1 MARNVAVIM
10 EALVSSYGLTIDM
23 ARFVMKYTADDTRK
37 PSKEWKVPNSDG
49 FITLRYAAPGRFE
62 LEDHTE
68 SSSRKGVAIR
78 PMPEYNRKGNAKV
91 PHPRRDSPM
100 PAARGRR
107 AAQVA
112 PPEPDPEENGQID
125 FQRYLD
131 KDLSPTMTDYVTWF
145 EDNVAALEDVPVD
158 KLLSLGSAL
167 YPHFQKSDFNINQ
180 REARKSERAAPEPEP
195 EPEPA
200 RPARG
205 RPRKTA
211 ATAPATPAPAA
222 APVKRGRGR
231 PSNAS
236 KAAAE
241 APY

>member
-1 MARNVAVIM
+1 MDVYDVI
-10 EALVSSYGLTIDM
+10 EALTSRKYGFTM
-23 ARFVMKYTADDTRK
+23 EQTRFLLRYTADDVRK

-49 FITLRYAAPGRFE
+49 FITLRYVDPSRFD

-68 SSSRKGVAIR
+68 NSSRKGVAIR
-78 PMPEYNRKGNAKV
+78 PVPEYNRKGNAKV

-100 PAARGRR
+100 PTARGRR

-112 PPEPDPEENGQID
+112 PPEPEPEENGTID

-145 EDNVAALEDVPVD
+145 EENVAALEDVPVD
-158 KLLSLGSAL
+158 KLLSLGSAM
-167 YPHFQKSDFNINQ
+167 YPHFQKSEFNITQ
-180 REARKSERAAPEPEP
+180 REARRSERARPEPEP
-195 EPEPA
+195 EPEPVK
-200 RPARG
+200 PTRG

-211 ATAPATPAPAA
+211 AAAPSAPEPAA
-222 APVKRGRGR
+222 APARRGRGR
-231 PSNAS
+231 PA
-236 KAAAE
+236 KATAE